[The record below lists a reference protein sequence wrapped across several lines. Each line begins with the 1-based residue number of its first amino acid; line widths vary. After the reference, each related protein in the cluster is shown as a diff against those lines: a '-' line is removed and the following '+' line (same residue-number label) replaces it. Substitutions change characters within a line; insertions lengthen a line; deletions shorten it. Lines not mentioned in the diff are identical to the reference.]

1 MLEFLLL
8 EIGLLL
14 GTKEGYSEP
23 GHIPLI
29 ALFSLLYYVNPSVL
43 VMAEADPLLGT
54 SPSG

>member
-1 MLEFLLL
+1 MLLL
-8 EIGLLL
+8 EIGLLVD
-14 GTKEGYSEP
+14 TKEGYFEP

>member
-1 MLEFLLL
+1 MLELLLL

-54 SPSG
+54 APSG